1 MTQLSR
7 WKKRTYNITENK
19 IKNTRDFIKK
29 LQEILSHMIS

>member
-19 IKNTRDFIKK
+19 IKNTRDR